1 MIADNA
7 IYVDGRRAAEQPS
20 SLQETYEALRQL
32 DDGVA
37 WIDLYK
43 PTQEEFESVAQQL
56 ELPPRVIE
64 DAIKPQ
70 QRPKLVRY
78 GDSLFVVLKTARY
91 LDEPEKVEFSEAHV
105 LVGKDLIVTARYEEI
120 PALDEVRRRLE
131 GEPELLRQGLRQGPQ
146 PILHVLHEIMDQ
158 IVDDYEPV
166 LEGLGTDIQEV
177 EGEVFGGNP
186 AVSQRIYE
194 LSRELAQFQRATSP
208 LARALER
215 VTESDEHDIDP
226 EVRSY
231 LRDLHER
238 VLRVKEPTEGFR
250 DMLSDIL
257 VVNLTLISVR
267 QNDQTKKISAWA
279 AILIVPTVIA
289 GIYGMNFDYMPELHW
304 TFGYPFA
311 LALIVSICVCLYAVF
326 KHVEWL

>member
-7 IYVDGRRAAEQPS
+7 LYVDGRRAAEQPS
-20 SLQETYEALRQL
+20 SLQKTYEALRQL
-32 DDGVA
+32 DDAVA

-43 PTQEEFESVAQQL
+43 PTQEEFESVAQEL

-64 DAIKPQ
+64 DAIKAQ

-91 LDEPEKVEFSEAHV
+91 LDEPEKVDFSEVHV
-105 LVGKDLIVTARYEEI
+105 LVGNDFVVTVRYEGI

-131 GEPELLRQGLRQGPQ
+131 GEPELLRQGPQ
-146 PILHVLHEIMDQ
+146 PILHEIMDQ

-177 EGEVFGGNP
+177 EGEVFGGN
-186 AVSQRIYE
+186 AGVSQRIYE
-194 LSRELAQFQRATSP
+194 LSRELVQFQRATSP

-215 VTESDEHDIDP
+215 IAQSDEHDIDP

-231 LRDLHER
+231 LRDLHDR
-238 VLRVKEPTEGFR
+238 VLRVKEPAEGFR
-250 DMLSDIL
+250 EMLSDIL

-279 AILIVPTVIA
+279 AILIVPTLIA
-289 GIYGMNFDYMPELHW
+289 GIYGMNFDHMPELHW

-311 LALIVSICVCLYAVF
+311 LALMVSICVSLYAVF

>member
-7 IYVDGRRAAEQPS
+7 IYVDGRRAAQQPS

-37 WIDLYK
+37 WIDLHE
-43 PTQEEFESVAQQL
+43 PTQEEFESVAQEL

-64 DAIKPQ
+64 GAIKPQ

-91 LDEPEKVEFSEAHV
+91 LDEPEKVEFSEVHV
-105 LVGKDLIVTARYEEI
+105 LVGKDFIVTVRYEEI
-120 PALDEVRRRLE
+120 PALEEVRRRLE
-131 GEPELLRQGLRQGPQ
+131 GEPESLRQGPQ
-146 PILHVLHEIMDQ
+146 PILREIMDQ

-177 EGEVFGGNP
+177 EDEVFGGN
-186 AVSQRIYE
+186 ADDVSQRIYE
-194 LSRELAQFQRATSP
+194 LSRELVQFQRATSP
-208 LARALER
+208 LARSLER
-215 VTESDEHDIDP
+215 GGERNEHDIDP
-226 EVRSY
+226 ELRSY
-231 LRDLHER
+231 LRELHDR
-238 VLRVKEPTEGFR
+238 VLRVEEPTEGFR

-257 VVNLTLISVR
+257 VVNLTLIGVR

-279 AILIVPTVIA
+279 AILIVPTLIT
-289 GIYGMNFDYMPELHW
+289 GIYGMNFDFMPELHW
-304 TFGYPFA
+304 TFGYPLA
-311 LALIVSICVCLYAVF
+311 LALMVSISVGLYAVF
-326 KHVEWL
+326 RHVRWL

>member
-7 IYVDGRRAAEQPS
+7 IYVDGRRAAQQPS

-37 WIDLYK
+37 WIDLHE
-43 PTQEEFESVAQQL
+43 PTQEEFESVAQEL
-56 ELPPRVIE
+56 ELSPRAIE
-64 DAIKPQ
+64 GAIKPQ

-91 LDEPEKVEFSEAHV
+91 LDEPEKVEFSEVHV
-105 LVGKDLIVTARYEEI
+105 LVGKDFIVTVRYEEI
-120 PALDEVRRRLE
+120 PALEEVRRRLE
-131 GEPELLRQGLRQGPQ
+131 GEPESLRQGPQ
-146 PILHVLHEIMDQ
+146 PVLHEIMDQ

-177 EGEVFGGNP
+177 EVEVFGGNSG
-186 AVSQRIYE
+186 ASQRIYE
-194 LSRELAQFQRATSP
+194 LSRELVQFQRATSP

-215 VTESDEHDIDP
+215 GAERDENDDIDP
-226 EVRSY
+226 ELRSY
-231 LRDLHER
+231 LRDLHDR
-238 VLRVKEPTEGFR
+238 VLRVVEPTEGFR

-257 VVNLTLISVR
+257 VVNLTLIGVR

-279 AILIVPTVIA
+279 AILIVPTLIT
-289 GIYGMNFDYMPELHW
+289 GIYGMNFDFMPELHW
-304 TFGYPFA
+304 TFGYPLA
-311 LALIVSICVCLYAVF
+311 LALMGSISVGLYAVF
-326 KHVEWL
+326 RHVRWL

>member
-1 MIADNA
+1 MLADNT
-7 IYVDGRRAAEQPS
+7 IYVDGQRAAQQPS
-20 SLQETYEALRQL
+20 SLQETYEVLRQL

-37 WIDLYK
+37 WIDLYN
-43 PTQEEFESVAQQL
+43 PTREEFEPVAQEL
-56 ELPPRVIE
+56 ELPSRVIE

-70 QRPKLVRY
+70 LRPKIARY
-78 GDSLFVVLKTARY
+78 GDSLFAVLKTARY
-91 LDEPEKVEFSEAHV
+91 LDEPERVDFSEAHV
-105 LVGKDLIVTARYEEI
+105 LVGKDFVVTVHFEEI

-131 GEPELLRQGLRQGPQ
+131 GEPELLRQGPQ
-146 PILHVLHEIMDQ
+146 PILHEIMDQ
-158 IVDDYEPV
+158 IVGDYEPV
-166 LEGLGTDIQEV
+166 LEGLETDIQEV
-177 EGEVFGGNP
+177 EGEVFGGN
-186 AVSQRIYE
+186 AGVSQRIYE
-194 LSRELAQFQRATSP
+194 LSRELVQVQRATSP
-208 LARALER
+208 LARALEL
-215 VTESDEHDIDP
+215 VAESDEHDITP

-231 LRDLHER
+231 LRDLHDR

-279 AILIVPTVIA
+279 AILIVPTLIA

-311 LALIVSICVCLYAVF
+311 LALIVLVSVGLYAVF

>member
-1 MIADNA
+1 MIADNT
-7 IYVDGRRAAEQPS
+7 IYVDGRRAARQPT

-32 DDGVA
+32 DNVVA

-43 PTQEEFESVAQQL
+43 PTQQEFESVAQEL
-56 ELPPRVIE
+56 ELPPWVIE
-64 DAIKPQ
+64 NAIKAR
-70 QRPKLVRY
+70 QRPKLARY

-105 LVGKDLIVTARYEEI
+105 LVGKDFVVTVRYEEI
-120 PALDEVRRRLE
+120 PALEEVRRRLE
-131 GEPELLRQGLRQGPQ
+131 GEPELLRQGPRS
-146 PILHVLHEIMDQ
+146 ILHEIMDQ

-177 EGEVFGGNP
+177 EGEVFAGN
-186 AVSQRIYE
+186 AGVSQRIYE
-194 LSRELAQFQRATSP
+194 LSRELVEFQRAISP

-215 VTESDEHDIDP
+215 VVQSDEYDIDP

-231 LRDLHER
+231 LHDLHDR

-279 AILIVPTVIA
+279 AILIVPTLIA
-289 GIYGMNFDYMPELHW
+289 GIYGMNFDYMPELH
-304 TFGYPFA
+304 
-311 LALIVSICVCLYAVF
+311 
-326 KHVEWL
+326 

>member
-7 IYVDGRRAAEQPS
+7 IYVDGRRAAQQPS

-32 DDGVA
+32 DDAVA

-43 PTQEEFESVAQQL
+43 PTQEEFESVAQEL
-56 ELPPRVIE
+56 ELSPRVIE
-64 DAIKPQ
+64 GAIKPQ

-91 LDEPEKVEFSEAHV
+91 LDEPEKVEFSEVHV
-105 LVGKDLIVTARYEEI
+105 LVGKDFIVTVRYEEI
-120 PALDEVRRRLE
+120 PALEEVRRRLE
-131 GEPELLRQGLRQGPQ
+131 GEPESLRQGPQ
-146 PILHVLHEIMDQ
+146 PILREIMDQ

-177 EGEVFGGNP
+177 EVEVFGGNED
-186 AVSQRIYE
+186 VSQRIYE
-194 LSRELAQFQRATSP
+194 LSRELVQFQRATSP

-215 VTESDEHDIDP
+215 GGERNEHDIDP
-226 EVRSY
+226 ELRSY
-231 LRDLHER
+231 LRELHDR
-238 VLRVKEPTEGFR
+238 VLRVEEPTEGFR

-257 VVNLTLISVR
+257 VVNLTLIGVR

-279 AILIVPTVIA
+279 AILIVPTLIT
-289 GIYGMNFDYMPELHW
+289 GIYGMNFDFMPELHW

-311 LALIVSICVCLYAVF
+311 LALMVSISVGLYAVF
-326 KHVEWL
+326 RHVRWL

>member
-1 MIADNA
+1 MIVDNT
-7 IYVDGRRAAEQPS
+7 IYVDGRRAAQQPS
-20 SLQETYEALRQL
+20 SLQETYEVLRQL
-32 DDGVA
+32 NNGVA

-43 PTQEEFESVAQQL
+43 PTQEEFETVAQEL
-56 ELPPRVIE
+56 EFPSRIIE
-64 DAIKPQ
+64 AAIKPH
-70 QRPKLVRY
+70 QRPKVVHY
-78 GDSLFVVLKTARY
+78 GDSTFIVLKTARY

-105 LVGKDLIVTARYEEI
+105 LVGKEFVATVRYEVI

-131 GEPELLRQGLRQGPQ
+131 GEPELLRQGAQ
-146 PILHVLHEIMDQ
+146 PILHEIMDQ

-166 LEGLGTDIQEV
+166 LEGLGEDIEEV
-177 EGEVFGGNP
+177 EGEVFGGN
-186 AVSQRIYE
+186 AGVSQRIYQLSGE
-194 LSRELAQFQRATSP
+194 LVQFQRAISP

-215 VTESDEHDIDP
+215 VAESDEHDIAP
-226 EVRSY
+226 EVKSY
-231 LRDLHER
+231 LRDLHDR

-257 VVNLTLISVR
+257 VVNLTLVSVR

-279 AILIVPTVIA
+279 AILIVPTLIA

-311 LALIVSICVCLYAVF
+311 LASMLSICVGLYAVF
-326 KHVEWL
+326 KRVGWL

>member
-7 IYVDGRRAAEQPS
+7 IYVDGRRAAQQPS
-20 SLQETYEALRQL
+20 SLQETYEVLRQL

-37 WIDLYK
+37 WIDLHE
-43 PTQEEFESVAQQL
+43 PTQEEFESVAPEL
-56 ELPPRVIE
+56 ALPPRAIE
-64 DAIKPQ
+64 SAIKPK

-91 LDEPEKVEFSEAHV
+91 LDEAQKVEFSEIHV
-105 LVGKDLIVTARYEEI
+105 VVGKDFIVTVFYEEI
-120 PALDEVRRRLE
+120 PALGEVHRRLE
-131 GEPELLRQGLRQGPQ
+131 GEPELLRQGPQ
-146 PILHVLHEIMDQ
+146 PILHEIMDQ

-166 LEGLGTDIQEV
+166 LEGLGEDIEEV
-177 EGEVFGGNP
+177 EGEVFGGN
-186 AVSQRIYE
+186 AGVSQRIYE
-194 LSRELAQFQRATSP
+194 LSGELVQFQRATSP
-208 LARALER
+208 LARALEL
-215 VTESDEHDIDP
+215 VAESDEHDITP

-231 LRDLHER
+231 LRDLHDR

-279 AILIVPTVIA
+279 AILIVPTLIA
-289 GIYGMNFDYMPELHW
+289 GIYGMNFDFMPELHW

-311 LALIVSICVCLYAVF
+311 LALMVAISVSLYAVF

>member
-1 MIADNA
+1 MIVDNT
-7 IYVDGRRAAEQPS
+7 IYVDGRRAAQQPS
-20 SLQETYEALRQL
+20 SLQETYEVLRQL
-32 DDGVA
+32 DNGVA

-43 PTQEEFESVAQQL
+43 PTQEEFESVAQEL
-56 ELPPRVIE
+56 EFPSRIIE
-64 DAIKPQ
+64 AAIKPHH
-70 QRPKLVRY
+70 RPKVVRY
-78 GDSLFVVLKTARY
+78 GDSIFVVLKTARY

-105 LVGKDLIVTARYEEI
+105 LVGKDFVVTIRYEEI
-120 PALDEVRRRLE
+120 PALEEVRRRLE
-131 GEPELLRQGLRQGPQ
+131 GEPELLHQGPQ
-146 PILHVLHEIMDQ
+146 PILHEIMDQ

-166 LEGLGTDIQEV
+166 VEGLGEDIQEV
-177 EGEVFGGNP
+177 EGEVFGGN
-186 AVSQRIYE
+186 AGASQRIYE
-194 LSRELAQFQRATSP
+194 LSRELVQFQRAISP

-215 VTESDEHDIDP
+215 VAESDEYDIDS

-231 LRDLHER
+231 LRDLHDR

-279 AILIVPTVIA
+279 AILIVPTLIA

-311 LALIVSICVCLYAVF
+311 LALILSISVGLYAVF

>member
-1 MIADNA
+1 MIAHNT
-7 IYVDGRRAAEQPS
+7 IYVDGRRAAQQPS
-20 SLQETYEALRQL
+20 SLQETYQALPQL

-43 PTQEEFESVAQQL
+43 PTQQEFESVAQEL
-56 ELPPRVIE
+56 ELPPRAIE
-64 DAIKPQ
+64 DAIEPQ

-91 LDEPEKVEFSEAHV
+91 LDEAEKVEFSEIHV
-105 LVGKDLIVTARYEEI
+105 LVGKNFIVTVRYEEI
-120 PALDEVRRRLE
+120 PALEEVRRRLE
-131 GEPELLRQGLRQGPQ
+131 GEPELLSQGPQ
-146 PILHVLHEIMDQ
+146 PILHEIMDR

-177 EGEVFGGNP
+177 EGEVFGGN
-186 AVSQRIYE
+186 AGASQRIYE
-194 LSRELAQFQRATSP
+194 LSRELVQFQRATSP

-215 VTESDEHDIDP
+215 GAERDEHAIDP
-226 EVRSY
+226 ELRSY
-231 LRDLHER
+231 LRDLHDR
-238 VLRVKEPTEGFR
+238 VLRVEEPTKGFR

-279 AILIVPTVIA
+279 AILIVPTLIA
-289 GIYGMNFDYMPELHW
+289 GIYGMNFDFMPELHW

-311 LALIVSICVCLYAVF
+311 LALMVSISVGLYAVF
-326 KHVEWL
+326 THVKWL

>member
-7 IYVDGRRAAEQPS
+7 IYVDGRRAAHQPS
-20 SLQETYEALRQL
+20 SLQETYEHLRQL
-32 DDGVA
+32 DNGVA

-43 PTQEEFESVAQQL
+43 PTQGEFESVAQEL

-105 LVGKDLIVTARYEEI
+105 LVGKDFIVTVRYEEI
-120 PALDEVRRRLE
+120 PALEEVRRRLE
-131 GEPELLRQGLRQGPQ
+131 GEPGLLRQGPQ
-146 PILHVLHEIMDQ
+146 PILREIMDQ

-177 EGEVFGGNP
+177 EVEVFGEN
-186 AVSQRIYE
+186 AEVSQRIYE
-194 LSRELAQFQRATSP
+194 LSRELVQFQRATSP

-215 VTESDEHDIDP
+215 AAESDEQDIDP
-226 EVRSY
+226 ELRIY
-231 LRDLHER
+231 LRELHDH
-238 VLRVKEPTEGFR
+238 VLRVEEPTEGFR

-279 AILIVPTVIA
+279 AILIVPTLIA

-311 LALIVSICVCLYAVF
+311 LALIVSISVSLYAVF

>member
-7 IYVDGRRAAEQPS
+7 IYVDGRRAAQQPR
-20 SLQETYEALRQL
+20 SLQQTYEALRQL

-37 WIDLYK
+37 WIDLHE
-43 PTQEEFESVAQQL
+43 PTLEEFESVAQEL

-64 DAIKPQ
+64 GAIKPQ

-91 LDEPEKVEFSEAHV
+91 LDEPEKVEFGEVHV
-105 LVGKDLIVTARYEEI
+105 LVGKDFIVTVRYEEI
-120 PALDEVRRRLE
+120 PALEEVRRRLE
-131 GEPELLRQGLRQGPQ
+131 GEPELLRQGPQ
-146 PILHVLHEIMDQ
+146 PILHEIMDQ

-177 EGEVFGGNP
+177 EDEVFGGN
-186 AVSQRIYE
+186 ADVSQRIYE
-194 LSRELAQFQRATSP
+194 LSRELVQFQRATSP
-208 LARALER
+208 LERALER
-215 VTESDEHDIDP
+215 GGERNEHDIDP
-226 EVRSY
+226 ELRGY
-231 LRDLHER
+231 LRELHDR
-238 VLRVKEPTEGFR
+238 VLRVVEPTEGFR

-257 VVNLTLISVR
+257 VVNLTLIGVR

-279 AILIVPTVIA
+279 AILIVPTLIT

-311 LALIVSICVCLYAVF
+311 LALMVSISVGLYAVF
-326 KHVEWL
+326 RHVRWL

>member
-1 MIADNA
+1 MIANNA
-7 IYVDGRRAAEQPS
+7 IYVDGRGAAQQPS

-43 PTQEEFESVAQQL
+43 PTQQEFESVAQEL

-64 DAIKPQ
+64 GAIKPQ
-70 QRPKLVRY
+70 QKPKLVRY

-91 LDEPEKVEFSEAHV
+91 LDEPEKVEFSEVHL
-105 LVGKDLIVTARYEEI
+105 LVGKDFIVTVRYEEI
-120 PALDEVRRRLE
+120 TALEEVRRRLE
-131 GEPELLRQGLRQGPQ
+131 GEPGLLRQGPQ
-146 PILHVLHEIMDQ
+146 PILHEIMDQ

-177 EGEVFGGNP
+177 EVEVFGGNED
-186 AVSQRIYE
+186 VSQRIYE
-194 LSRELAQFQRATSP
+194 LSRELVQFQRATSP
-208 LARALER
+208 LARALDR
-215 VTESDEHDIDP
+215 VAQSDEHDIDP
-226 EVRSY
+226 ELRSY
-231 LRDLHER
+231 LRELHDR
-238 VLRVKEPTEGFR
+238 VLRVEEPTEGFR

-279 AILIVPTVIA
+279 AMLIVPTLIT
-289 GIYGMNFDYMPELHW
+289 GIYGMNFDFMPELHW
-304 TFGYPFA
+304 IYGYPFA
-311 LALIVSICVCLYAVF
+311 LALMVSISVGLYAVF
-326 KHVEWL
+326 RHIKWL

>member
-7 IYVDGRRAAEQPS
+7 IYVDGRRAAQQPS

-43 PTQEEFESVAQQL
+43 PTKEEFESVAQEL

-64 DAIKPQ
+64 GAIKPQ

-91 LDEPEKVEFSEAHV
+91 LDEPEKVEFSEVHV
-105 LVGKDLIVTARYEEI
+105 LVGKDFIVTVRYEEI
-120 PALDEVRRRLE
+120 PALEEVRRRLE
-131 GEPELLRQGLRQGPQ
+131 GEPESLRQGPQ
-146 PILHVLHEIMDQ
+146 PILREIMDQ

-177 EGEVFGGNP
+177 EDEVFGGN
-186 AVSQRIYE
+186 ADDVSQRIYE
-194 LSRELAQFQRATSP
+194 LSRELVQFQRATSP
-208 LARALER
+208 LARSLDRGGER
-215 VTESDEHDIDP
+215 NEHDIDP
-226 EVRSY
+226 ELRSY
-231 LRDLHER
+231 LRELHDR
-238 VLRVKEPTEGFR
+238 VLRVEEPTEGFR

-257 VVNLTLISVR
+257 VVNLTLIGVR

-279 AILIVPTVIA
+279 AILIVPTLIT
-289 GIYGMNFDYMPELHW
+289 GIYGMNFDFMPELHW
-304 TFGYPFA
+304 TFGYPLA
-311 LALIVSICVCLYAVF
+311 LALMVSISVGLYAVF
-326 KHVEWL
+326 RHVRWL

>member
-1 MIADNA
+1 MIAYNV
-7 IYVDGRRAAEQPS
+7 IYVEGRRAGEQPS
-20 SLQETYEALRQL
+20 SLQQTYEMLRQL
-32 DDGVA
+32 DDAVG

-43 PTQEEFESVAQQL
+43 PTQEEFESVGRES

-64 DAIKPQ
+64 DAINPQ

-91 LDEPEKVEFSEAHV
+91 LDEPEKVEFSEVHV
-105 LVGKDLIVTARYEEI
+105 LEGKDFIVTIRYEEI
-120 PALDEVRRRLE
+120 PALEEVRRRLE
-131 GEPELLRQGLRQGPQ
+131 GEPELLRQGPQ
-146 PILHVLHEIMDQ
+146 PILHEIMDQ

-177 EGEVFGGNP
+177 EVDVFGGNED
-186 AVSQRIYE
+186 VSQRIYE
-194 LSRELAQFQRATSP
+194 LSRELVQFQRATSP
-208 LARALER
+208 LARTLDR
-215 VTESDEHDIDP
+215 VAESDEHDIDP
-226 EVRSY
+226 ELRSY
-231 LRDLHER
+231 LRELHDR
-238 VLRVKEPTEGFR
+238 VLRVVEPTEGFR

-279 AILIVPTVIA
+279 AILISPTLIA

-304 TFGYPFA
+304 IFGYPLA
-311 LALIVSICVCLYAVF
+311 LALMVSTCIGLYAVF
-326 KHVEWL
+326 RHVRWL

>member
-1 MIADNA
+1 MIVDNT
-7 IYVDGRRAAEQPS
+7 IYVDGRRAGQQPS
-20 SLQETYEALRQL
+20 SLQETYEVLRQL
-32 DDGVA
+32 DNGVA

-43 PTQEEFESVAQQL
+43 PTQEEFESVAQ
-56 ELPPRVIE
+56 ELGLLPWMIE
-64 DAIKPQ
+64 VAIKPQ
-70 QRPKLVRY
+70 QRPKVVRY
-78 GDSLFVVLKTARY
+78 GDSIFVVLKTARY

-105 LVGKDLIVTARYEEI
+105 LVGKDFVVTVRYEEI
-120 PALDEVRRRLE
+120 PALEEVRRRLE
-131 GEPELLRQGLRQGPQ
+131 GEPELLHQGPQ
-146 PILHVLHEIMDQ
+146 PILHEIMDQ

-166 LEGLGTDIQEV
+166 LEGLGEDIQEV
-177 EGEVFGGNP
+177 EGEVFGGN
-186 AVSQRIYE
+186 AGVSQRIYQ
-194 LSRELAQFQRATSP
+194 LSRELVEFQRATSP

-215 VTESDEHDIDP
+215 VAESDEHDIDP

-231 LRDLHER
+231 LRDLHDR

-257 VVNLTLISVR
+257 VVNLTLVSVR

-279 AILIVPTVIA
+279 AILIVPTLIA

-304 TFGYPFA
+304 AFGYPFA
-311 LALIVSICVCLYAVF
+311 LALMLSISVGLYAVF

>member
-1 MIADNA
+1 MIADNT
-7 IYVDGRRAAEQPS
+7 IYVDGRRAAKQPS
-20 SLQETYEALRQL
+20 SLQETYEVLRQQG
-32 DDGVA
+32 DGVA

-43 PTQEEFESVAQQL
+43 PTQQEFESVAQEL
-56 ELPPRVIE
+56 ELPPRVVQ

-91 LDEPEKVEFSEAHV
+91 LDETEKVEFSEAHI
-105 LVGKDLIVTARYEEI
+105 LVGKDFVVTVRYEEI
-120 PALDEVRRRLE
+120 PALEEVRRRLE
-131 GEPELLRQGLRQGPQ
+131 GEPELLRQGPQ
-146 PILHVLHEIMDQ
+146 PILHEIMDQ

-166 LEGLGTDIQEV
+166 LEGLETDIQEV
-177 EGEVFGGNP
+177 ETEVFGGN
-186 AVSQRIYE
+186 ARASQRIYA
-194 LSRELAQFQRATSP
+194 LSRELVQFQRAIGP

-215 VTESDEHDIDP
+215 IAQSDEHDIDA

-231 LRDLHER
+231 LHDLHDR
-238 VLRVKEPTEGFR
+238 VLRVKEPMDGFR

-279 AILIVPTVIA
+279 AILIVPTLIA

-304 TFGYPFA
+304 VFGYPFA
-311 LALIVSICVCLYAVF
+311 LALMVAISVGLYAVF